1 LFIPGT
7 ISCTFILL
15 GKKKVCGHAVAFRH
29 HEHHCIKYTK
39 GHPTKD
45 GFAHVN
51 MSCTVWSSTPSF
63 FLPDAHQVS
72 VAESCS
78 SFLQKRKKNRI
89 MLISSSNLGVQHP
102 NQFVFQF
109 VPIIISN
116 PATDRLRHPVLLV
129 VLVPFWRLSEQKNFL
144 SVLYHFQLQLL
155 QMLATYPPNMFTFF
169 ISHHQTA
176 QTTHRRIMNGMT
188 QGRFGLPKNVL
199 FFSSIPFFL
208 RKK

>member
-1 LFIPGT
+1 MPWHSGT
-7 ISCTFILL
+7 
-15 GKKKVCGHAVAFRH
+15 
-29 HEHHCIKYTK
+29 
-39 GHPTKD
+39 
-45 GFAHVN
+45 
-51 MSCTVWSSTPSF
+51 MSIIASSTRKGTQLKMASLMSICHVQYGPPLQVF
-63 FLPDAHQVS
+63 FFCQMHIRFQLQNHAHHFFKK
-72 VAESCS
+72 E
-78 SFLQKRKKNRI
+78 KKNRI

>member
-1 LFIPGT
+1 
-7 ISCTFILL
+7 
-15 GKKKVCGHAVAFRH
+15 
-29 HEHHCIKYTK
+29 
-39 GHPTKD
+39 
-45 GFAHVN
+45 
-51 MSCTVWSSTPSF
+51 
-63 FLPDAHQVS
+63 
-72 VAESCS
+72 
-78 SFLQKRKKNRI
+78 

-188 QGRFGLPKNVL
+188 GAVWFAKKC
-199 FFSSIPFFL
+199 SFFL
-208 RKK
+208 FHSLLPEKEIAMNTTRTD

>member
-1 LFIPGT
+1 MPWHSGT
-7 ISCTFILL
+7 
-15 GKKKVCGHAVAFRH
+15 
-29 HEHHCIKYTK
+29 
-39 GHPTKD
+39 
-45 GFAHVN
+45 
-51 MSCTVWSSTPSF
+51 MSIIASSTRKGTQLKMASLMSICHVQYGPPLQVF
-63 FLPDAHQVS
+63 FFARCTS
-72 VAESCS
+72 GFSCRIMLIIS
-78 SFLQKRKKNRI
+78 SKKKKNRI